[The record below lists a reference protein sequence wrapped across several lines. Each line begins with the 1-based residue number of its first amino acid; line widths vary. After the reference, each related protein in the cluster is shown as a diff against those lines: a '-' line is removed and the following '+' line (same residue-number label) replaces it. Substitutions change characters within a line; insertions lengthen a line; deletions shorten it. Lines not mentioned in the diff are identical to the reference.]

1 MFRSNPALWPK
12 PPAIWGYGI
21 AVVSVG
27 AVLTLSQ
34 LPAVH
39 LQDAPV
45 SLFLCAVI
53 LTAWF
58 GGIGPGLLA
67 TALSVLAYG
76 GACTLGEL
84 ASAEQVTAATMSRVF
99 AGLESL
105 GLAERRRSSDDAR
118 ATVVN
123 ATRKGKALLER
134 ARAARLRRVRELLD
148 KASSRE
154 VSALGDALDAVFPH

>member
-1 MFRSNPALWPK
+1 MDRSSGVADRLHSIAIRVLRHAREADRESGLGPAR
-12 PPAIWGYGI
+12 
-21 AVVSVG
+21 
-27 AVLTLSQ
+27 LS
-34 LPAVH
+34 
-39 LQDAPV
+39 
-45 SLFLCAVI
+45 
-53 LTAWF
+53 
-58 GGIGPGLLA
+58 
-67 TALSVLAYG
+67 ALSVLAYG